1 MKNTRTTRRILA
13 SSAAALVALCAL
25 PTAAK
30 AQQFWDVNGAAAG
43 FGGNGNWDLVTG
55 NWNNATGAGAPQL
68 WTNTATSD
76 AVFQGTAGS
85 VTQTAVSL
93 TVRNMTFNVTGY
105 TLSNSSAANP
115 LTLAPGST
123 ITVTN
128 AGDTATITSF
138 LVGVSGFTKAGP
150 GTLQFDGSGTN
161 AYTGTTTVNDGA
173 VNLNKGIANQ
183 TIPGALAIGD
193 GSGAAGSASVK
204 LLAANQIA
212 DNSAVSFSADGKL
225 DLNGFAETV
234 GSLGGVASP
243 GSSITLGA
251 NGALTAGGDNSSTI
265 YSGTV
270 TGTGTASITK
280 NGTGIWT
287 FGNAANSYTGKTLV
301 NAGTLLVIA
310 NSALGLAD
318 GTVASNTTVASG
330 ATLQSGA
337 GLAIGNE
344 ALTISGSGVAGVGGA
359 LAIVGGGAS
368 SSYAGAIT
376 LAANAS
382 ITANG
387 TTLTLT
393 GGIAK
398 PGFVLTLGATTAAN
412 GAGGTININ
421 TVGISGAVA
430 GSDLI
435 VESTTVNE
443 NVTNSYNG
451 PTFIR
456 STNVNGS
463 GILNANAASA
473 LPTANGRTVLTMDD
487 AGSLGNSQLNLIG
500 GFNQA
505 IASLTSANTPSG
517 LSSKVNLNSNA
528 LTIGTA
534 AGTTNFFG
542 TIRGTGSII
551 KDGTSTQILS
561 GTNTYTG
568 LTSVQAG
575 TLQAGSTQAFGVN
588 SLVIVANGAKLELA
602 GFSNTIGVLSDGG
615 VFPAT
620 GIVQNTLATGGNSP
634 TVLTIAGTNGPGVGF
649 GGTINQSGVGAPVQ
663 VVKNG
668 AGTQSLSGQSNY
680 SGGTILNAGTLDI
693 DARSVAVGAVPSA
706 NPVLT
711 GPLGTGTLTINGG
724 DIGTGVGTGG
734 SNVNNA
740 IGNNVVVNGNFS
752 VSNVVLPTAVL
763 GAPSTN
769 AGLPA
774 PGTAVVNSVAFG
786 SSGAAT
792 FSFASDGVSFTGPVK
807 LNRPGTATV
816 ITTNSGFLD
825 LSGTVSDLVAGTGGG
840 LNFSGN
846 TATYLGSSGLGTAI
860 PGILGQVDASNTY
873 AGLTTVTGGLVV
885 LGKNT
890 GATAIPGNLQIN
902 AGAAVWVDSSSAGT
916 TANQIAVTSNVLVNG
931 GLDLSG
937 RNQTINALTGTGVV
951 ELDDINGAALGGASV
966 FTVNSGNFGG
976 IIFDNGAGGQ
986 LVKNSSGT
994 LVLGGTNTYVG
1005 NTTVNAGNL
1014 IVNGSIASKNTIV
1027 NPLALLGGIGVV
1039 KGNVLNSGILSPGAT
1054 SGIGVGKLT
1063 IGGNYTQTGT
1073 GKAIIEVKGRTTG
1086 QSDQVA
1092 VGGAANLGGSL
1103 RLVNIGNV
1111 RLQRGDKV
1119 TFLTATGGVN
1129 GQFATVNSDSFLPSG
1144 HLLKAGVVYHSNSVD
1159 LAAVQ
1164 GSFANGLGGLTPN
1177 QKAVARNLDGMVNDH
1192 RANAVINFLDTE
1204 LLGNLPKDLDRI
1216 APEELASIFTIGISL
1231 ANVQTANLERRMD
1244 DLQGGAEG
1252 FSASGYAMNAGGPSY
1267 SSAAG
1272 SGSYGPAGK
1281 GGKELRAPEDNR
1293 WGVFVT
1299 GVGEFTLVGS
1309 TANARG
1315 YDLTTGG
1322 FTIGVD
1328 YKLTPNFV
1336 LGLNTGYARSNA
1348 DLVSSGHVTV
1358 DGAKLGLYATYFT
1371 GTGFYADAALS
1382 GGYNSYDTRRS
1393 ALKGSAN
1400 GGTNGGEFN
1409 ALLATGYDW
1418 KTGGLTIGPVAS
1430 VQYTYVG
1437 LQNFQEHGSLAPLK
1451 YNSQNGES
1459 LRTALGVK
1467 ASYDWHTASGV
1478 VIRPE
1483 ARASWQHEF
1492 GDSSFAL
1499 DSRFASGAGNTFTV
1513 HGPQIGDDS
1522 LLVGAGLAV
1531 LWNERTST
1539 YVYYDGELV
1548 RTNYNSHNV
1557 SGGVRLSF

>member
-1 MKNTRTTRRILA
+1 M
-13 SSAAALVALCAL
+13 
-25 PTAAK
+25 
-30 AQQFWDVNGAAAG
+30 NGAAAG
-43 FGGNGNWDLVTG
+43 FGGTGNWDLVTS

-68 WTNTATSD
+68 WLNTATSD
-76 AVFQGTAGS
+76 AVFQGTAG
-85 VTQTAVSL
+85 AVAQPAVNL

-105 TLSNSSAANP
+105 TLGNSGLANP

-128 AGDTATITSF
+128 AGDTARISSF
-138 LVGVSGFTKAGP
+138 TAGVSGLSKAGP
-150 GTLQFDGSGTN
+150 GTLEFFGSGTN

-173 VNLNKGIANQ
+173 VNLNKSISDQ
-183 TIPGALAIGD
+183 TIPGDLTIGD
-193 GSGAAGSASVK
+193 FVGAAGSASVK
-204 LLAANQIA
+204 LLAANQISNTA
-212 DNSAVSFSADGKL
+212 SVQILDDGKL

-234 GSLGGVASP
+234 GTLSGTN

-251 NGALTAGGDNSSTI
+251 NGALDGGNGNFLGTI
-265 YSGTV
+265 S
-270 TGTGTASITK
+270 GTGTASITMS
-280 NGTGIWT
+280 GTGGLTIGGPT
-287 FGNAANSYTGKTLV
+287 ANTYTGKTFV
-301 NAGTLLVIA
+301 NAGFISVQKNT
-310 NSALGLAD
+310 ALGLAD
-318 GTVASNTTVASG
+318 GTAASGTTVATG
-330 ATLQSGA
+330 ATLSLVDGIA
-337 GLAIGNE
+337 VGNE
-344 ALTISGSGVAGVGGA
+344 ALVINGPGNATRGGA
-359 LAIVGGGAS
+359 LTSNGDTA
-368 SSYAGAIT
+368 SYAGAIT
-376 LAANAS
+376 LASNAS
-382 ITANG
+382 ITAKHG
-387 TTLTLT
+387 TLTLT

-398 PGFVLTLGATTAAN
+398 PGFTLTLGATTFGG
-412 GAGGTININ
+412 GASGTININ

-430 GSDLI
+430 NSDLI

-443 NVTNSYNG
+443 NVANSYNG

-456 STNVNGS
+456 STFVAGL
-463 GILNANAASA
+463 GILNANAANA

-500 GFNQA
+500 GFNQT

-517 LSSKVNLNSNA
+517 LSSKVNLNSNN

-542 TIRGTGSII
+542 TISGTGSII
-551 KDGTSTQILS
+551 KDGASTQILS

-575 TLQAGSTQAFGVN
+575 TLQAGSLQAFGVN

-620 GIVQNTLATGGNSP
+620 GLVQNTLATGGSNP
-634 TVLTIAGTNGPGVGF
+634 TVLTIAGTNGPAVGF
-649 GGTINQSGVGAPVQ
+649 GGTINQSGAGAPLQ

-668 AGTQSLSGQSNY
+668 AGTQSFSGQSNY

-693 DARSVAVGAVPSA
+693 DAKSIAVGAVPSA
-706 NPVLT
+706 NPVAT

-734 SNVNNA
+734 AHVNNA

-763 GAPSTN
+763 GVPSAN

-774 PGTAVVNSVAFG
+774 PGTAVVNS
-786 SSGAAT
+786 AA
-792 FSFASDGVSFTGPVK
+792 AGLISDGIAFNGAVQ
-807 LNRPGTATV
+807 LNRPGLATT

-825 LSGTVSDLVAGTGGG
+825 LTGTISDLGGAGGG
-840 LNFSGN
+840 LTFAGN
-846 TATYLGSSGLGTAI
+846 TAAYLGSAGIGGVPA
-860 PGILGQVDASNTY
+860 ILGQIDASNTY
-873 AGLTTVTGGLVV
+873 AGLTTVNGTVGGTFLI
-885 LGKNT
+885 LGKNS
-890 GATAIPGNLQIN
+890 GAVAIPGNLQVD
-902 AGAAVWVDSSSAGT
+902 AGATVFFDSFPANSPGLPT
-916 TANQIAVTSNVLVNG
+916 TPNQIATTASALING
-931 GLDLSG
+931 KLDLSG
-937 RNQTINALTGTGVV
+937 LNQTLNNLTGSGVV
-951 ELDDINGAALGGASV
+951 QLDDANGGNTGKAAV
-966 FTVNSGNFGG
+966 FTVNSGLFTGA
-976 IIFDNGAGGQ
+976 ITDNSKGGQ
-986 LVKNSSGT
+986 LVKNSAGT

-1027 NPLALLGGIGVV
+1027 NPLALLGGIGAV

-1054 SGIGVGKLT
+1054 SGSGVGKLT

-1092 VGGAANLGGSL
+1092 VGGAANLGGTL
-1103 RLVNIGNV
+1103 RLVNLGNV

-1129 GQFATVNSDSFLPSG
+1129 GQFAVVNSDVFLPAG

-1159 LAAVQ
+1159 LAAIQ
-1164 GSFANGLGGLTPN
+1164 GSFANDLGTLTPN
-1177 QKAVARNLDGMVNDH
+1177 QKAVAHNLDGMVNDH

-1216 APEELASIFTIGISL
+1216 APEELASIFTMGISL

-1267 SSAAG
+1267 SGDAG
-1272 SGSYGPAGK
+1272 TSSGRGSYGPAGK

-1336 LGLNTGYARSNA
+1336 IGLNTGYARSNA
-1348 DLVSSGHVTV
+1348 DLVNSGHVTV

-1393 ALKGSAN
+1393 GLKGSAN

-1418 KTGGLTIGPVAS
+1418 KTGGLSIGPVAS

-1499 DSRFASGAGNTFTV
+1499 DSRFANGAGNTFTV
-1513 HGPQIGDDS
+1513 HGPKIGDDS